1 MSKIK
6 KIIKSNRFLKG
17 VLLSLHWLYTDYFFN
32 HVVFH
37 IPFWI
42 VRRFFYR
49 LRRGRFGKGSQIDM
63 RVTMMGIGDLKI
75 GNHCHIN
82 RDCLIDARG
91 GLIIHDN
98 VSISHRV
105 VIMTGSHDYKKADFP
120 FVSTKIEIEDYVWIG
135 VNATIVGNVHIGRGA
150 VVCAGAVVTKDVEP
164 FAVVAGI
171 PAVKIKERPRDIQY
185 TVLKDIYPFPTFA

>member
-1 MSKIK
+1 M
-6 KIIKSNRFLKG
+6 LKG
-17 VLLSLHWLYTDYFFN
+17 VLLSFYWLYTDYFYN

-49 LRRGRFGKGSQIDM
+49 LRGGRFGKGSQIDM
-63 RVTMMGIGDLKI
+63 RVTMMGIGSLKI

-91 GLIIHDN
+91 GIIIHDN

-105 VIMTGSHDYKKADFP
+105 VVMTGSHDYKKPDFP
-120 FVSTKIEIEDYVWIG
+120 FVSSKMEIEDYVWIG
-135 VNATIVGNVHIGRGA
+135 VNATIVGNVQIGKGA
-150 VVCAGAVVTKDVEP
+150 VVCAGAVVTKNVEP
-164 FAVVAGI
+164 YAVVAGI
-171 PAVKIKERPRDIQY
+171 PAVKIMERPRDLQY
-185 TVLKDIYPFPTFA
+185 TILNGIYPFPTFA